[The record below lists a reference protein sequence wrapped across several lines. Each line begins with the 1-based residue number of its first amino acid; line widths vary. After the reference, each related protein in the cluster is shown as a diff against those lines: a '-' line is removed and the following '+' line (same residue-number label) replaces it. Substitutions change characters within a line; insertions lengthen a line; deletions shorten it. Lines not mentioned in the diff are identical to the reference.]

1 MDFDAQVALLYE
13 VEARPVTGVRGQV
26 KYEEGVSVAKVGA
39 CQTVPF
45 VLRHFAGGGKQVRVT
60 PNVKS
65 LGKVRLEGFRG
76 HLSTVHI
83 DGKEV
88 YGVVLGV
95 ERVFSIRPVESVVV
109 DATQHDPF
117 RKSAEE

>member
-1 MDFDAQVALLYE
+1 M
-13 VEARPVTGVRGQV
+13 EARPVTGVRGQV
-26 KYEEGVSVAKVGA
+26 KSEEGVSVAKVGA

-45 VLRHFAGGGKQVRVT
+45 VLRHFAVAQVRVT

-76 HLSTVHI
+76 HLSIVHI

-95 ERVFSIRPVESVVV
+95 ERVFSIRPVESTARDV
-109 DATQHDPF
+109 
-117 RKSAEE
+117 